1 MIKKIISAAPTTKRH
16 VVEVVD
22 KMTGDILEI
31 QSKTPSPGDRVLIK
45 HDRALKI
52 GIQTEEGNAVRLR
65 KTGRK
70 VKRYVRVGVIK

>member
-52 GIQTEEGNAVRLR
+52 GIQTDGDAVRLR

-70 VKRYVRVGVIK
+70 VKRYLRVGVIK